1 MSESLSAY
9 LRAFAL
15 PGTNFDEFFAKELAV
30 AHARE
35 TVFRVLQRHEQ
46 AFLAAGPTVPES
58 IRMAASR
65 PLEFNDIWCRPI
77 GAAWG
82 NLRSDPGC
90 PPELVVRL
98 LADWASRHLP
108 FVDGSQSTGV
118 RVSRG
123 AHAINI
129 KYRENFPADDAMRE
143 DALPNK
149 EHLLVTEA
157 LHDAL
162 DVFDNFA
169 PDYSLWVLRLLREI
183 VPLESASDCMR
194 SGSSVA
200 EPGNCH
206 MSFRNGPV
214 ALAEML
220 VHETT
225 HQYYYL
231 LTRFG
236 PVDDG
241 TDQQRYYSPAKQCGR
256 PIAYILIAYHAFAN
270 VLLFS
275 RQCLAAG
282 HKDEDG
288 HLRRNVDTLTGWTE
302 TLEEALRTTNA
313 LTACGRALWLPLA
326 RELQP
331 KSDLA
336 NETRSLAAGLIAQ
349 PG

>member
-1 MSESLSAY
+1 MNDSISTY

-15 PGTNFDEFFAKELAV
+15 PGTDFDESFAKELAV

-35 TVFRVLQRHEQ
+35 TVLRLLQRHSQ
-46 AFLAAGPTVPES
+46 AFVAAGPTVSET
-58 IRMAASR
+58 IRLAASG
-65 PLEFNDIWCRPI
+65 PLEFDDVWCRPI

-82 NLRSDPGC
+82 NLRSDPAC
-90 PPELVVRL
+90 PADLVVPL
-98 LADWASRHLP
+98 LADWAARQLHS
-108 FVDGSQSTGV
+108 VDANRFPGV
-118 RVSRG
+118 RISPG
-123 AHAINI
+123 ALEVHI
-129 KYRENFPADDAMRE
+129 KYRENFPAGDAMR
-143 DALPNK
+143 DDTLSSK
-149 EHLLVTEA
+149 EHLFVTQV

-162 DVFDNFA
+162 DVLDRFA

-200 EPGNCH
+200 EPGSCH

-231 LTRFG
+231 ITRFG

-241 TDQQRYYSPAKQCGR
+241 TDQQLYYSPAKQCGR

-288 HLRRNVDTLTGWTE
+288 HLHRNVDTLTGWTE
-302 TLEEALRTTNA
+302 TLDEALQKTNA
-313 LTACGRALWLPLA
+313 LTGCGLALWLPLA
-326 RELQP
+326 RELQV
-331 KSDLA
+331 KNDLA
-336 NETRSLAAGLIAQ
+336 NETRSAAAELIAQ